1 MSAAGPAA
9 RAPDPAAA
17 MDRIYRRQRFVY
29 DLTRRHYL
37 LGRDRLI
44 AELAPGGGTVL
55 EVGCGTGRNLVAA
68 ARRHPG
74 ARLCGF
80 DVSPAML
87 ETAAGALA
95 RAGLGERV
103 RIAPADATRVDA
115 GALFGSA
122 GFDRVFVSYVLSMI
136 PDWRAALERAAAA
149 LAPGGR
155 LSVVD
160 FGRQDGLPAAFGRA
174 LFAWLA
180 LFHVHPIAD
189 LPDALGALAA
199 RHGLK
204 LRCRSLYRGYAVYAV
219 LERPATG
226 DGLR

>member
-1 MSAAGPAA
+1 MSA
-9 RAPDPAAA
+9 AAA
-17 MDRIYRRQRFVY
+17 MDRMYRHQRFVY

-44 AELAPGGGTVL
+44 ADLAPGRGTVL

-68 ARRHPG
+68 ARRHPD

-80 DVSPAML
+80 DVSGAML
-87 ETAAGALA
+87 ETAGAALA
-95 RAGLGERV
+95 RAGLAARV
-103 RIAPADATRVDA
+103 EIAQADATRVDA
-115 GALFGSA
+115 GALFGQP

-155 LSVVD
+155 LLVVD
-160 FGRQDGLPAAFGRA
+160 FGRQDGLPRAFARG

-180 LFHVHPIAD
+180 LFHVHPIGD
-189 LPDALGALAA
+189 LPDALGGLAA
-199 RHGLK
+199 RHGLT
-204 LRCRSLYRGYAVYAV
+204 LDCRSLYRGYAVYAV
-219 LERPATG
+219 LERPASG
-226 DGLR
+226 GVLRNTAQVAPL